1 MPEET
6 INADTREVAVL
17 PAYKKSALLV
27 STYIMICFVLRYIA
41 VFVVNLVYNSL
52 NGILM
57 PDTVYILELCV
68 SGLFLQILPCII
80 GAFMFHRLGKNGK
93 GIRTLYTIP
102 KSNTRAIGNL
112 PAVYGLGQ
120 AVNIITI
127 VITFLLTDYADL
139 TRQLNTV
146 SELSSTSPAR
156 AWFMFFMLVVV
167 APVFEEFMFRGLIMD
182 ELKPYGNGL
191 AIFTT
196 GILFGLFHG
205 NLVQGLYT
213 MAMGIALGYIAN
225 VTGSIFPTTI
235 IHAILNSLGG
245 IMILL
250 MSTHGVQMF
259 YLNGM
264 GGDIPDEDMIWL
276 AIYGIFM
283 ISLFVFIAVGLVSA
297 ILKIKQI
304 KRYKVPKVC
313 PGISN
318 GKKAAML
325 IFSIPSIIAVVMIVD
340 TFCGFSRDFIASLA
354 GGGS

>member
-1 MPEET
+1 M
-6 INADTREVAVL
+6 
-17 PAYKKSALLV
+17 PAYRKSALLV
-27 STYIMICFVLRYIA
+27 GTYIMICFVLRYIA
-41 VFVVNLVYNSL
+41 VFVVNIVYSSL
-52 NGILM
+52 NGSVM
-57 PDTVYILELCV
+57 PDTIYIIELCI
-68 SGLFLQILPCII
+68 SGLMLQILPSII
-80 GAFMFHRLGKNGK
+80 GAFMFRRLGKNGK

-127 VITFLLTDYADL
+127 IVTFLLTDRADP

-146 SELSSTSPAR
+146 SEMASTSPAR
-156 AWFMFFMLVVV
+156 ALFMFFMLVVI

-182 ELKPYGNGL
+182 ELKPYGNGF

-205 NLVQGLYT
+205 NITQGLYT

-250 MSTHGVQMF
+250 MSTHGVQTF
-259 YLNGM
+259 FLSGM
-264 GGDIPDEDMIWL
+264 DGDIPDEDMIWL
-276 AIYGIFM
+276 AIFGIFM
-283 ISLFVFIAVGLVSA
+283 ISLFIFIGIGLISA

-325 IFSIPSIIAVVMIVD
+325 IFTVPAILAIIMIVD
-340 TFCGFSRDFIASLA
+340 TFCGFSSGLIASLI
-354 GGGS
+354 GGGA